1 MPSSPFALFVLLGLA
16 ACAPMAP
23 QEAPPAPAPD
33 ATASQPPSTGGTVS
47 PAAPEM
53 PPMPPEEV
61 ASCDAAKAQ
70 GFVGR
75 KADGD
80 TVQAAMAA
88 SGAKTVRVLRP
99 GMMVTLDYRG
109 DRLNLQLD
117 GKGLIASTRC
127 G

>member
-23 QEAPPAPAPD
+23 QEASPAAAPD
-33 ATASQPPSTGGTVS
+33 ASASQPAS
-47 PAAPEM
+47 PASPEA
-53 PPMPPEEV
+53 PPMPPE
-61 ASCDAAKAQ
+61 AAATCDAAKAQ
-70 GFVGR
+70 AFVGR
-75 KADGD
+75 KADEG
-80 TVQAAMAA
+80 TVQAAVAA

-99 GMMVTLDYRG
+99 GVMVTLDYRG

-117 GKGLIASTRC
+117 GKGLIASARC